1 MADLKHTAA
10 EIDAAIYKVERGSVV
25 TENTDREL
33 TPDGNKPVSGGAI
46 YTALQGKVDKVEGK
60 GLSTNDYTTNDKTR
74 VGNSVTGIRVN
85 GKTKARKDSTGLLD
99 IGDVSNLYVADFTIQ
114 DLNLLSSSQYETL
127 NVNAKALM
135 QALNNGRA
143 IGVPYHEDDGNTPS
157 MSIASAY
164 KDDFIYLSVID
175 GDGII
180 YTTIIQCVFE
190 SDEEVADAES
200 GLIFG
205 SETRML
211 VVSDKAETHST
222 PFSVADINTIFD
234 SGRSKEFYMRNLV
247 EACEKN
253 KIIII
258 PEGGG
263 GDKGYSTASI
273 YCSNTSISLSFV
285 SNGTLYALNIDR
297 TSQDY
302 GIIQKNFMTVRA
314 ISDIPIKY
322 CFDFDLISI
331 LDAHSNG
338 DTITC
343 DYVGIVNGIDQ
354 EYGVYIY
361 AGDIGLI
368 QASAFLE
375 GSDIIVSVIAG
386 DMWVKFVVEQFE
398 DEDSNISGLIHPT
411 STFVT
416 NLKEARKNT
425 YIIRDFTLEN
435 IFDGDDVLITRELT
449 KAIEDERPLAIYD
462 TDGGRLIQISA
473 VAHYDFSTTTNI
485 YIEISYGI
493 HAHKISFQRASI
505 VTDGAPASVKP
516 TVESRQIAFYDE
528 IDGVKREKIVARDK
542 TGAGDFVFGGEVANL
557 ANKENIIKNNILYC
571 CNHSTPAILIKD
583 ISRLDNIEFKIF
595 SNSKAVLTING
606 KYRWE
611 KNSIPDKSTDAEVM
625 YSFFILKG
633 MLYIST
639 KIYE

>member
-10 EIDAAIYKVERGSVV
+10 EVDAAIYRVERGSVV
-25 TENTDREL
+25 TENTDRGL
-33 TPDGNKPVSGGAI
+33 YADGIKPVSGGAI
-46 YTALQGKVDKVEGK
+46 YTALQGKVDKVDGM

-85 GKTKARKDSTGLLD
+85 GKTMARKDSTGLLD

-114 DLNLLSSSQYETL
+114 DLNLLSSNPNETL
-127 NVNAKALM
+127 NVNARALM

-143 IGVPYHEDDGNTPS
+143 ICVPYHEDDGNTPS

-164 KDDFIYLSVID
+164 KDDFIHLSVID
-175 GDGII
+175 GDSII
-180 YTTIIQCVFE
+180 YSTIIQCVFE
-190 SDEEVADAES
+190 LDEEVVDAES
-200 GLIFG
+200 GLISG
-205 SETRML
+205 SETIKL
-211 VVSDKAETHST
+211 CIYDKAETHIT
-222 PFSVADINTIFD
+222 PFSVADIATVLD
-234 SGRSKEFYMRNLV
+234 SGKSKEFYIRNLV
-247 EACEKN
+247 EDCEKN
-253 KIIII
+253 KIIIV
-258 PEGGG
+258 PDWGDE
-263 GDKGYSTASI
+263 DKGYSTASI
-273 YCSNTSISLSFV
+273 HCTNTSISLSFIA
-285 SNGTLYALNIDR
+285 NGTLYGLNIDR

-302 GIIQKNFMTVRA
+302 GIIQKNFIEVRP
-314 ISDIPIKY
+314 ISSIPIKY
-322 CFDFDLISI
+322 WFDFDLVSI

-343 DYVGIVNGIDQ
+343 DYVGIVNGIDR
-354 EYGVYIY
+354 EDGVYIY
-361 AGDIGLI
+361 AGDMGSI

-375 GSDIIVSVIAG
+375 GSDIMVSVIAG
-386 DMWVKFVVEQFE
+386 DMWVKFAIERYE
-398 DEDSNISGLIHPT
+398 DENGDVLGLIHAGAIRIID
-411 STFVT
+411 V
-416 NLKEARKNT
+416 KNVT

-435 IFDGDDVLITRELT
+435 ILDGDDVLITRELT
-449 KAIEDERPLAIYD
+449 KAIEDERPLAIYSAD
-462 TDGGRLIQISA
+462 DERLIQISA
-473 VAHYDFSTTTNI
+473 VSHSDFSTTTHI
-485 YIEISYGI
+485 YIELSSGV

-528 IDGVKREKIVARDK
+528 IDGVKREKIVATDK

-557 ANKENIIKNNILYC
+557 ENRENIIKNNILYY

>member
-1 MADLKHTAA
+1 MKEYTYTNKSYLGIKEGIVPPAPQYLWLNSKDDKLYKFGDNGW
-10 EIDAAIYKVERGSVV
+10 EIINEDN
-25 TENTDREL
+25 NT
-33 TPDGNKPVSGGAI
+33 
-46 YTALQGKVDKVEGK
+46 
-60 GLSTNDYTTNDKTR
+60 
-74 VGNSVTGIRVN
+74 
-85 GKTKARKDSTGLLD
+85 
-99 IGDVSNLYVADFTIQ
+99 LYVADFTIQ
-114 DLNLLSSSQYETL
+114 DLNLLSSNPNGTL

-164 KDDFIYLSVID
+164 KDDFIYLSVIG

-180 YTTIIQCVFE
+180 YTTAIQCVFE

-200 GLIFG
+200 GLISG
-205 SETRML
+205 SDTRML
-211 VVSDKAETHST
+211 VVSDKAEISIT
-222 PFSVADINTIFD
+222 PFSVADIFNVFD
-234 SGRSKEFYMRNLV
+234 SGKSKQFYTRNLV
-247 EACEKN
+247 EDCEKD
-253 KIIII
+253 KIIIV

-285 SNGTLYALNIDR
+285 SNGTLYALIIDR

-343 DYVGIVNGIDQ
+343 DYVGIVNGIGQ
-354 EYGVYIY
+354 EDGVYIY
-361 AGDIGLI
+361 AGDLGLI
-368 QASAFLE
+368 PASAFLE

-386 DMWVKFVVEQFE
+386 DMWVSFVIEQFE
-398 DEDSNISGLIHPT
+398 DEDGNISGVIYPT
-411 STFVT
+411 SIFVT

-425 YIIRDFTLEN
+425 YIIKDFTLEN
-435 IFDGDDVLITRELT
+435 IFDGDAVLITRELT

-462 TDGGRLIQISA
+462 TDDGRLIQISA
-473 VAHYDFSTTTNI
+473 VSHSDFSTTTHI
-485 YIEISYGI
+485 YIELSYGVY
-493 HAHKISFQRASI
+493 AFKISFQRASI
-505 VTDGAPASVKP
+505 VTDGAPVAVKP
-516 TVESRQIAFYDE
+516 TVNEREIVFNDE
-528 IDGVKREKIVARDK
+528 IDGVKREKIVATDK

-571 CNHSTPAILIKD
+571 CNHSTPAIVIKD
-583 ISRLDNIEFKIF
+583 IDDLDNIEFKIF
-595 SNSKAVLTING
+595 SNSKDMLTING
-606 KYRWE
+606 RYIWE
-611 KNSIPDKSTDAEVM
+611 KNSIPDKSTNVEVM
-625 YSFFILKG
+625 YSFFILSGK
-633 MLYIST
+633 LYIST